1 MTGGHYRVDAA
12 RKASKDSNERRTSLV
27 FATEWADESSAAA
40 FLNAYATVIE
50 KKWKSVEKGDQ
61 DATHI
66 SGHSEDG
73 FYRVDRKGK
82 LVLSREGFPDKL

>member
-1 MTGGHYRVDAA
+1 
-12 RKASKDSNERRTSLV
+12 
-27 FATEWADESSAAA
+27 
-40 FLNAYATVIE
+40 VIE

-73 FYRVDRKGK
+73 FYRVDRKGNV
-82 LVLSREGFPDKL
+82 VLSREGFPGKL